1 MPGYESLAKKTDQS
15 HLDDVNEGSKLKK
28 KTNKK
33 KTNNSNITPKI
44 N

>member
-33 KTNNSNITPKI
+33 TLITVILPQR
-44 N
+44 